1 MRSLPTLRSLSI
13 LVAAA
18 FMLLAGPAARPGAAG
33 RDAMFDDPLFRR
45 CIGWMLDGYRGAM
58 LQNVCLEEFE
68 LPPPSL
74 FLCARKI
81 RLGFAS
87 PADREGCALVF
98 EENARRAREGYVK

>member
-1 MRSLPTLRSLSI
+1 MKRLVS
-13 LVAAA
+13 VAAA
-18 FMLLAGPAARPGAAG
+18 LALIALAGPAGRSTAAG

-45 CIGWMLDGYRGAM
+45 CVSWMLDGYRGAM

-81 RLGFAS
+81 RLGFSSAE
-87 PADREGCALVF
+87 DREGCALVF
-98 EENARRAREGYVK
+98 EENARRAREGYLK

>member
-1 MRSLPTLRSLSI
+1 MRLTTCL
-13 LVAAA
+13 
-18 FMLLAGPAARPGAAG
+18 LLAGAALLAAAAPASPAD
-33 RDAMFDDPLFRR
+33 RDKIFDDPLFRR
-45 CIGWMLDGYRGAM
+45 CVSWMLDGQRGAM

-87 PADREGCALVF
+87 PEDREGCAMIF
-98 EENARRAREGYVK
+98 EENARRARAGYVK

>member
-1 MRSLPTLRSLSI
+1 MRSLTVLG
-13 LVAAA
+13 AAA
-18 FMLLAGPAARPGAAG
+18 LLCLAGPAERLSAAG

-87 PADREGCALVF
+87 ENDREGCALVF

>member
-1 MRSLPTLRSLSI
+1 MRNLSI
-13 LVAAA
+13 LGAAA
-18 FMLLAGPAARPGAAG
+18 LLCLAGPAERPAAAG

-45 CIGWMLDGYRGAM
+45 CVSWMLDGYRGAM

-87 PADREGCALVF
+87 VADREGCALVF
-98 EENARRAREGYVK
+98 EENARRARAGYVK